1 AAGWLVGA
9 GLTAGFFPF
18 GCWATRMAGARRQE
32 TPSANTRGIMRI
44 SEEGVAAESV
54 KRESEQYT
62 GRELRVVPEPRSL
75 FTVDCVRPLRPQRTA
90 PTFLAERPALV
101 VRNQKPG
108 RHDTRAEAGV

>member
-90 PTFLAERPALV
+90 RGRESPRAALN
-101 VRNQKPG
+101 VRNQQAL
-108 RHDTRAEAGV
+108 RHDA